1 MPRNARVAPGMSA
14 VVSRYRETNYNHGRY
29 MATGACTNT
38 MRESLLILNGPNL
51 NLLGTRQPEVY
62 GRETLGDIEAHCT
75 QVGQG
80 FGIGIDFRQSNH
92 EGEIVDWI
100 HEART
105 KHAGIIINPGAYS
118 HTSVAIL
125 DALLSVDLPTVEVH
139 LSNIHQR
146 EEFRHHSY
154 VSRAAKGVICGFGSL
169 GYILALQA
177 LAAEI
182 KSRNQQ
188 AMA

>member
-1 MPRNARVAPGMSA
+1 MKTI
-14 VVSRYRETNYNHGRY
+14 Y
-29 MATGACTNT
+29 
-38 MRESLLILNGPNL
+38 LLNGPNL
-51 NLLGTRQPEVY
+51 NLLGKRQPEIY
-62 GRETLGDIEAHCT
+62 GHETLDDVARMCQEACAE
-75 QVGQG
+75 G
-80 FGIGIDFRQSNH
+80 FEIKALQSNH
-92 EGEIVDWI
+92 EGQIVDWI